1 MIEVKNVTKKIG
13 DKVILKNISFN
24 VEDGQFIT
32 VLGPNGAGK
41 STLFKILS
49 LLMKPTSGVIKING
63 IAVNE
68 GGVAL
73 RQKLGVIS
81 HNSFLYDSLSARD
94 NLLFYGKMYGVENL
108 EERVREVIQ
117 QVGLELSFYQ
127 QVKTFSRGMLQRLTI
142 ARCLLNDP
150 EIVLFDEP
158 YTGLDQQAIDI
169 LNNVLRTLKQR
180 KRTILMITHNFEEG
194 VELSDRI
201 LILNRGQLVFDE
213 ANLYDLKSLK
223 EIYRK
228 KVGISA

>member
-73 RQKLGVIS
+73 RKKLGVIS

-94 NLLFYGKMYGVENL
+94 NLLFYGKMYGVKNL

-127 QVKTFSRGMLQRLTI
+127 QVKTFSRGMLQRLAI

-169 LNNVLRTLKQR
+169 LNNVLKTLKQR

>member
-1 MIEVKNVTKKIG
+1 MIEVQNVTKKIG

-24 VEDGQFIT
+24 VEEGQFIT

-68 GGVAL
+68 GGIAL

-81 HNSFLYDSLSARD
+81 HNSFLYDSLTARD
-94 NLLFYGKMYGVENL
+94 NLLFYGKMYGVKKL

-127 QVKTFSRGMLQRLTI
+127 QVKTFSRGMLQRLAI

-169 LNNVLRTLKQR
+169 LNNVLKTLKQR

-201 LILNRGQLVFDE
+201 LILNRGELVFDE